1 MSLDAYYSL
10 VVVGCGVLVATA
22 CALLSPFLVLRRMA
36 LVGDAISHA
45 ILPGLALGFI
55 LTQSRQSLAMTVGAA
70 VAGLATV
77 WLIELL
83 LKSRRV
89 NADTAVALVF
99 PALFALGVLLMERFA
114 HYVDLDPECVIYGD
128 VEFAPFDQWSL
139 LGVPLGPRPLW
150 ILGGVTLLNLLLV
163 LVFYKE
169 LKLTTFDPG
178 LGDALG
184 FRSTWMHYLLMT
196 AVALTCVAAFEAVG
210 AILVVAFLIIPA
222 ATAALIT
229 QRLSS
234 MIRCSVLVGVVTAV
248 TGYGLARE
256 ELLDCSVAGGMATMA
271 GLIFFVVWIVA
282 PRGGLL
288 AQARR
293 RCQRL

>member
-1 MSLDAYYSL
+1 
-10 VVVGCGVLVATA
+10 
-22 CALLSPFLVLRRMA
+22 
-36 LVGDAISHA
+36 
-45 ILPGLALGFI
+45 
-55 LTQSRQSLAMTVGAA
+55 
-70 VAGLATV
+70 
-77 WLIELL
+77 
-83 LKSRRV
+83 
-89 NADTAVALVF
+89 
-99 PALFALGVLLMERFA
+99 
-114 HYVDLDPECVIYGD
+114 
-128 VEFAPFDQWSL
+128 
-139 LGVPLGPRPLW
+139 
-150 ILGGVTLLNLLLV
+150 
-163 LVFYKE
+163 
-169 LKLTTFDPG
+169 
-178 LGDALG
+178 
-184 FRSTWMHYLLMT
+184 MHYLLMT